1 MQKLLKIF
9 DEIDR
14 EVIDAIS
21 TLVDKNIIEYDEEN
35 NRIIFNTDMVL
46 KFRGNVE
53 IDCDKHVI
61 IKSGLIEDERI
72 NHPYS
77 IWLNPEF
84 DEKGNPVPEYDIE
97 MDKVEHLCQE

>member
-61 IKSGLIEDERI
+61 IKSGLTEDERI

-77 IWLNPEF
+77 IWLNPAQDEDGEMIF
-84 DEKGNPVPEYDIE
+84 DTDA
-97 MDKVEHLCQE
+97 

>member
-61 IKSGLIEDERI
+61 INSGQKEDKEM

-77 IWLNPEF
+77 IWLNPAM
-84 DEKGNPVPEYDIE
+84 DENGE
-97 MDKVEHLCQE
+97 MILEDDA

>member
-9 DEIDR
+9 NEIDR

-61 IKSGLIEDERI
+61 IKSGLKEDERI

-77 IWLNPEF
+77 IWLNPAQDEDGEMIF
-84 DEKGNPVPEYDIE
+84 DTDA
-97 MDKVEHLCQE
+97 